1 MKSISYRTL
10 AALAMLAAATP
21 AMAQHPSRP
30 GAPGTTEE
38 VIIRGQGDLPRP
50 LDIHIDSTGVLINGQ
65 KAENFAGSIEVIQ
78 RKTHQMPGS
87 LHGFPPMD
95 SFMPGQMGQPFSAN
109 KALLGV
115 ISAPDSQGKGADI
128 MDVEKGTAAEQAGL
142 RKGDRILKV
151 DGTEITSPQDLSA
164 AIGSHK
170 PGDQVDLR
178 VLRDGKDLDLHATL
192 GRNDNGPSRDF
203 AYAMPFDYHHFFQ
216 GNPPFPMQPPFRFN
230 WNGQAPAGGGPHLGM
245 VVENT
250 GTAKGVVV
258 RKVEPGSV
266 AARSGIRPGDIIT
279 RYAGSNVQGID
290 DLRKAVDLN
299 RGQDH
304 IKVSLKRAGK
314 TRNVELRFSAA
325 HQQAS
330 F

>member
-1 MKSISYRTL
+1 MKSISCRTL
-10 AALAMLAAATP
+10 AALVMLASATP
-21 AMAQHPSRP
+21 AMAQHSAGP
-30 GAPGTTEE
+30 GTPGTTEE
-38 VIIRGQGDLPRP
+38 IIIRGNGDLPRP
-50 LDIHIDSTGVLINGQ
+50 LDIHIDSTGVLINGK

-78 RKTHQMPGS
+78 RKTHEMPGS
-87 LHGFPPMD
+87 QRGFPPMD
-95 SFMPGQMGQPFSAN
+95 SFMPGQMALPYSAN

-115 ISAPDSQGKGADI
+115 ISAPDSQGKGAEVV
-128 MDVEKGTAAEQAGL
+128 DVEKGTAAQQAGL
-142 RKGDRILKV
+142 RKGDRILQV
-151 DGTEITSPQDLSA
+151 DGTAISSPQDLSA
-164 AIGSHK
+164 AIGSRK
-170 PGDQVDLR
+170 PGDRVDLR
-178 VLRDGKDLDLHATL
+178 LLRDGKDLNLQATL

-216 GNPPFPMQPPFRFN
+216 GNPGFPMQPPFRFN
-230 WNGQAPAGGGPHLGM
+230 RNGQAPAGGGPHLGM

-250 GTAKGVVV
+250 GSDKGVVV

-279 RYAGSNVQGID
+279 RYADSDVQGID
-290 DLRKAVDLN
+290 DLRKAVDQN
-299 RGQDH
+299 RRQDH
-304 IKVSLKRAGK
+304 IQVSLKRDGK